1 MGYSILELVLWRL
14 REENFKA
21 DVAYPGQKYPP
32 IRNPAAAVHIQQVD
46 RDNMTVTIEVSI
58 LCPAEMGGTTCETEA
73 LRATEVLRRVGATCI
88 QHGCDYDGMA
98 QVYCV
103 SILATFTGITEEGDC
118 TLGPGF
124 EVYIDDVSIPYATAF
139 TSEKTADWE
148 TRYAIGTGEPIGT
161 AGGRV
166 SWQITLT
173 ERIPHGSNEVA
184 DNPGEFQLRVE
195 KANHGRETYLAC
207 HWTKVTRQF
216 TQAGILR
223 TRVGL
228 ATGLEVL

>member
-14 REENFKA
+14 RAENFTA

-73 LRATEVLRRVGATCI
+73 LRATEVLRRVGASCI

-103 SILATFTGITEEGDC
+103 SILATFTGVTEEADC

-124 EVYIDDVSIPYATAF
+124 EIYIDDTPIPHVTGFTA
-139 TSEKTADWE
+139 EKTVNWE
-148 TRYAIGTGEPIGT
+148 TRYAIGTGVPIGT

-166 SWQITLT
+166 SRKITLT
-173 ERIPHGSNEVA
+173 ERIPHGSDEA
-184 DNPGEFQLRVE
+184 PDNSGEFCLRVE
-195 KANHGRETYLAC
+195 KANHETETYLAC
-207 HWTKVTRQF
+207 HWTKVTRQL

-223 TRVGL
+223 TRVGI